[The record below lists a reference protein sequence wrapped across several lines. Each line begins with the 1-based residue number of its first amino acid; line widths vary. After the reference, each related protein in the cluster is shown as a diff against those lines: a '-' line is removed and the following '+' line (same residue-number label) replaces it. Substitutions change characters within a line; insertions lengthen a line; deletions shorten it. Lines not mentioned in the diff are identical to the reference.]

1 MTHSVTIVYPDA
13 DEDESARHK
22 LQFDRLREVAELK
35 IFTGV
40 PESNEVYIDRI
51 GDADGLLLSWNL
63 PKPVLTA
70 NPQLKTIC
78 FLGSGAEKFVDI
90 EMARIN
96 QTSVLNCPGYS
107 DHTVAEHC
115 MALLLAS
122 CRQIPQ
128 LHQKLQ
134 SGVWN
139 QSEPAIEL
147 NGKTIGLVGFGGIG
161 KKFSHLCKA
170 FGMRVLVWN
179 RTSSDDL
186 AREYGIEFCDLP
198 ELLRNSDIISL
209 HLTAT
214 PETQNLINRNAF
226 DQMNRGCLL
235 INTARAELIVESD
248 LIDAL
253 DHGTLGAA
261 ALDVFHQEPLPGN
274 HPLIGRKNVILSPH
288 VAYNTPESTDRL
300 FQIAVDNLIE
310 FCTKGSCH
318 NML

>member
-1 MTHSVTIVYPDA
+1 MTNPITIVYPDA

-35 IFTGV
+35 IFTGA
-40 PESNEVYIDRI
+40 PESNEAYIDRI
-51 GDADGLLLSWNL
+51 GNADGLLLSWNL
-63 PKPVLTA
+63 PNPVLTV
-70 NPQLKTIC
+70 NSQLKTIC

-90 EMARIN
+90 EMAQKN
-96 QTSVLNCPGYS
+96 GTSVLNCPGYS

-122 CRQIPQ
+122 CRHIPQ
-128 LHQKLQ
+128 LHNQLQ
-134 SGVWN
+134 SGIWN
-139 QSEPAIEL
+139 QDLPAIEL
-147 NGKTIGLVGFGGIG
+147 FGKTIGLIGFGGIG
-161 KKFSHLCKA
+161 KKFSQLCKA

-179 RTSSDDL
+179 RSTSDEV
-186 AREYGIEFCDLP
+186 AEEYEIEFCDLP
-198 ELLRNSDIISL
+198 ELLGNSDIISL

-214 PETQNLINRNAF
+214 ADTQNMINLDAF
-226 DQMNRGCLL
+226 NQMKRGCLL

-253 DHGTLGAA
+253 DRNIISAA
-261 ALDVFHQEPLPGN
+261 ALDVYHQEPLPGN
-274 HPLIGRKNVILSPH
+274 HPLTGRENVILSPH

-300 FQIAVDNLIE
+300 FKIAVDNLIE
-310 FCTKGSCH
+310 FFTTGNCH